1 MRDPMLISTMRFSLG
16 QSVKLV
22 SHDPEDY
29 LPPVGAVGVI
39 EGSDGDGDYDVLFPG
54 HPCPVPPGRSWVVP
68 GCQLAPA
75 VYKTTDLRESAV
87 A

>member
-1 MRDPMLISTMRFSLG
+1 
-16 QSVKLV
+16 
-22 SHDPEDY
+22 
-29 LPPVGAVGVI
+29 VGVI